1 MSRQEFPFTQSTALG
16 GSKRSRHG
24 SATSSGFHQ
33 DSWWM
38 LALQE
43 AARRAEGPDETEG
56 RTRELAQ
63 KLTESTI
70 DFPTFESEMKR
81 VKADASTKESAVRVL
96 QMHKELQEAA
106 QKVKELEDELASLLP
121 AFMPHGDSP
130 AFKETKIESPSHPSQ
145 ATHGSLPE
153 ESFVKPSAV
162 PESSSE
168 LPSAHHHAPL
178 LLILACVNGL
188 AAVASEANEL
198 GRLGIRSRTL
208 QNPTAEEVSKESYE
222 CNWVHFAGH
231 ADPKMN
237 GHHVLV
243 FCKSGGFEAVDAET
257 LVRLFCKAQLVVLN
271 GCKSSEL
278 GTALAAAGV
287 PNVVCWETLVYDPAS
302 KLFASGFWRAI
313 ESSSSAHGSTCALRG
328 DVRSAFERG
337 KDAILTVTKAGGNLD
352 TEFGGVPASTPCY
365 ALVDPQDSE
374 RVIQLDEGRG
384 RCLPTAGEGLSGRRA
399 AGVPLLLQPLPAS
412 ALHDVPSLPEHYVP
426 RVQAETELRGR
437 VLSAK
442 SLLAITAPTAI
453 SGTAGLGKSTIA
465 TWLARDLRVQTRFAD
480 GIYWLRFGQEGSA
493 MSRLRILGL
502 ALGMARQ
509 EVEEM
514 RSDRDAI
521 QRLKKRLE
529 GQSCLIVCDDVWYV
543 PGIEPHDCTYM
554 RSLFNTCLLQV
565 LRRASPAVQASV
577 FSERGLVL
585 ACDNPAA

>member
-1 MSRQEFPFTQSTALG
+1 MG
-16 GSKRSRHG
+16 GSKRSRYG
-24 SATSSGFHQ
+24 AATSSGFDQ

-43 AARRAEGPDETEG
+43 AARRAEGPDETER

-63 KLTESTI
+63 ELTERTI
-70 DFPTFESEMKR
+70 DFATFESEMKR
-81 VKADASTKESAVRVL
+81 VNADASTKESAVRVL

-106 QKVKELEDELASLLP
+106 QKVKELEDGLASLLP
-121 AFMPHGDSP
+121 AFMPHGDAP
-130 AFKETKIESPSHPSQ
+130 AFKETKLTPKVASPSHPSQ
-145 ATHGSLPE
+145 STHGSLPE
-153 ESFVKPSAV
+153 EVFVKSCPSAV

-168 LPSAHHHAPL
+168 LPSDHHHTPL
-178 LLILACVNGL
+178 LLILACGNGL
-188 AAVASEANEL
+188 AAVASEASEV

-208 QNPTAEEVSKESYE
+208 QNPTVEEVSRESYE

-231 ADPKMN
+231 ADPKIN
-237 GHHVLV
+237 GQHVLV

-278 GTALAAAGV
+278 GTALSAAGV
-287 PNVVCWETLVYDPAS
+287 PNVVCWETLVYDPAG

-313 ESSSSAHGSTCALRG
+313 ESSSSAHGSTCTLRG

-337 KDAILTVTKAGGNLD
+337 KDAIMTATKAGGNLH
-352 TEFGGVPASTPCY
+352 TESGGVPASTPCY

-374 RVIQLDEGRG
+374 RVIQVDEGRG

-442 SLLAITAPTAI
+442 SLLAITTPTAI

-514 RSDRDAI
+514 RNDRDAI
-521 QRLKKRLE
+521 QKLKKRLE

-577 FSERGLVL
+577 FSERRLVL
-585 ACDNPAA
+585 ACDDPAA